1 VGFQAPPDQIFR
13 QVLDRIVSTAKGG
26 KMSVPSISWK
36 PSVATTGGIAVVA
49 GCVAALLAAG
59 TATAQDYVARMSVHW
74 SPTHHSAVHAQM
86 FADEVNERADGRLR
100 IDVFPSG
107 QLFGIREQLGA
118 VTSGAVEIGGI
129 VPIVSFPPINTNYN
143 VAAYPGLF
151 SSYDQQRA
159 FFQESE
165 AGQEIWNDITGR
177 SGTTLLMYDPV
188 GPVMTFSAAHELDS
202 LAAMEGLQAR
212 ALIQSERPMWEAYG
226 ANTVSLPTGEV
237 YTALQTGMIDTINS
251 PPGSI
256 RAYSWWEY
264 LAFAQLPYQYFAD
277 AYLLANSEWFDSLP
291 DDLQQLLLEVGQEVG
306 QLSTDTIMQTGEET
320 LAEFED
326 RGGVI
331 TVLDGDV
338 KAEFDALMR
347 DQVMPAMA
355 DLIDPS
361 VLEAAHEFSAN

>member
-1 VGFQAPPDQIFR
+1 MPETTTISKSRIATVGGFSA
-13 QVLDRIVSTAKGG
+13 L
-26 KMSVPSISWK
+26 
-36 PSVATTGGIAVVA
+36 ATCA
-49 GCVAALLAAG
+49 AALLSFG
-59 TATAQDYVARMSVHW
+59 TASAQEHVARLSVHW
-74 SPTHHSAVHAQM
+74 SPTHHSAIHAQM

-129 VPIVSFPPINTNYN
+129 VPIVSFPPINTDYN

-151 SSYDQQRA
+151 ESYEQQRD
-159 FFQESE
+159 FFMNSE
-165 AGQEIWNDITGR
+165 AGQAIWNDLLER

-202 LAAMEGLQAR
+202 LEAMEGLQAR
-212 ALIQSERPMWEAYG
+212 ALIRSERPMWEAYG

-264 LAFAQLPYQYFAD
+264 LNFAQLPYQYFSD
-277 AYLLANSEWFDSLP
+277 AYLMANTEWFDGLP
-291 DDLQQLLLEVGQEVG
+291 ADLQELLLEVGQEIG
-306 QLSTDTIMQTGEET
+306 DISTATIMQTGEET
-320 LAEFED
+320 LAEFEE
-326 RGGVI
+326 RGGII
-331 TVLDGDV
+331 TLLEGDV
-338 KAEFDALMR
+338 KAEFDALM
-347 DQVMPAMA
+347 QEEVMPAMA
-355 DLIDPS
+355 DLIDPA
-361 VLEAAHEFSAN
+361 VLQAAHEYTAN